1 MLWNE
6 QRGVPVA
13 EEAEGVREGIVVDGS
28 PVAVDEGG
36 DKEQEGRLRLV
47 EVGDHAADDVV
58 MVAWSDDDL
67 CAGVQCLKVVA
78 IEVVED
84 VSQIAEGQFVVGQRA
99 VFVLFVGF
107 PLVHMELAF

>member
-1 MLWNE
+1 M
-6 QRGVPVA
+6 G
-13 EEAEGVREGIVVDGS
+13 EGVVVDCS

-58 MVAWSDDDL
+58 VVAWSDDDL
-67 CAGVQCLKVVA
+67 CTGVQCLKFVA
-78 IEVVED
+78 CEVVED
-84 VSQIAEGQFVVGQRA
+84 IPQIAERQLVVRQGA